1 MNEWCGWAGAR
12 WWKFDFHTHT
22 PASRDWKGERPSPAD
37 WLLAHMRAGIDCVAV
52 TDHNTGEWVDKL
64 KVALAELER
73 DRPEGYRSLCIF
85 PGVEISVQGGVH
97 LLAIFDPASASDN
110 ITGLLAEAGYKGTPG
125 DSDAVTTKS
134 FADVIGVIHSR
145 DGLAIPAHV
154 DRESGL
160 FRALSGNTL
169 GQALQAGH
177 IHAMEVVD
185 PAFEKPRLYLDE
197 KLNWTELCGSDSHCL
212 ERTGKRFSW
221 VKMGTPSFEGLRL
234 ALLDGELSVKRLDS
248 LLADLN
254 KHGRNVIESIT
265 VRKAK
270 YMGRSEDFVLRLNP
284 WLNAIIGGRGTGKST
299 LVEFMRLALRREREL
314 PESLRKEFKKYQDV
328 CRSRGDEGLLT
339 QDSATGILYRKDGEG
354 FSVQWNANGDHAPI
368 MREEDESPVPGD
380 VRSLFPVTIY
390 SQKQIF
396 ELSRDS
402 LALLVQV
409 DKAPQLEKRS
419 WQENHDKLER
429 HYLELRAR
437 ERRRASSLET
447 EASLKGDLEE
457 VGRKM
462 KVFEDQGHAGVLRE
476 YQQSRRQRNAIERWS
491 ETWADA
497 GARIRKL
504 AEGIVPEPLESF
516 LDMEDLDKDS
526 RDEALSRARRVS
538 KEFQKIDSELL
549 SPATDRAERVIREWA
564 EQREGSTWARRAQ
577 DAESAHAA
585 LLERLSKEG
594 VSDLNEYATL
604 VQRKQ
609 QIEDSLGKIE
619 AQRKELDR
627 VSQQAHSILGEL
639 SESSAEL
646 NRRRKEFLQ
655 RTLHNNPYVKIEIV
669 AHGSPMPEIEREFR
683 DRLQCEEGGFDK
695 DIALLLDELQ
705 RAADRG
711 RQLKRLKAKVR
722 EIAESKGEFPGVHD
736 QRFAR
741 RLRRLKDR
749 QPEVLDRLDI
759 WYPEDGL
766 EVSYSPKGDGLGFRH
781 IETGSPGQRTAA
793 LLAFLISY
801 GDDPIILDQP
811 EDDLDNALI
820 SSLIVS
826 QLRGMKQKRQVIVVT
841 HNPNIVVNGDAEL
854 VAALQVEKGQTRS
867 ASGCLQEQNIRD
879 NLCEI
884 MEGGREA
891 LERRYQRIV
900 GKRGDA

>member
-339 QDSATGILYRKDGEG
+339 QDSEISILYHKDADRFRVRWNENGDLAPIEREKDG
-354 FSVQWNANGDHAPI
+354 
-368 MREEDESPVPGD
+368 SPVPGD
-380 VRSLFPVTIY
+380 VNRLFPVTLY
-390 SQKQIF
+390 SQKQVF
-396 ELSRDS
+396 ELSRDPLS
-402 LALLVQV
+402 LLRMI
-409 DKAPQLEKRS
+409 DESPELEKYA
-419 WQENHDKLER
+419 WEENHKNLER
-429 HYLELRAR
+429 RYLELRAT
-437 ERRRASSLET
+437 ERRLADSLRTASGLAGDLAET
-447 EASLKGDLEE
+447 E
-457 VGRKM
+457 RKL

-476 YQQSRRQRNAIERWS
+476 YQQSRRQRDAINRWT
-491 ETWADA
+491 ETWSNA
-497 GARIRKL
+497 GARIREL
-504 AEGIVPEPLESF
+504 AGNVVPEALESF
-516 LDMEDLDKDS
+516 LDPGDLAGDS
-526 RDEALSRARRVS
+526 RDEALRRSRFVIE
-538 KEFQKIDSELL
+538 EFQRVRDERI
-549 SPATDRAERVIREWA
+549 SPAADRAESVFRQWA
-564 EQREGSTWARRAQ
+564 EQSAGSAWERRARE
-577 DAESAHAA
+577 AESAHAE
-585 LLERLSKEG
+585 LLQRLSAEG
-594 VSDLNEYATL
+594 VSDPSEYAEL

-609 QIEDSLGKIE
+609 QIEGKRQEIE
-619 AQRKELDR
+619 TNRGECAR
-627 VSQQAHSILGEL
+627 VSQQADSILNEL
-639 SESSAEL
+639 SASNAEL
-646 NRRRKEFLQ
+646 ARRRREFLEGNL
-655 RTLHNNPYVKIEIV
+655 RDNPHVKIKIIPQGV
-669 AHGSPMPEIEREFR
+669 SRQDVEREFR
-683 DRLQCEEGGFDK
+683 ELLEREEGGFDR
-695 DIALLLDELQ
+695 DIKSLLDELDGT
-705 RAADRG
+705 ADKRRG
-711 RQLKRLKAKVR
+711 IERLKARVH
-722 EIAESKGEFPGVHD
+722 EIAESEGEITAVKD
-736 QRFAR
+736 QRFAN
-741 RLRRLKDR
+741 RLRYMKEK
-749 QPEVLDRLDI
+749 QPEGLDRMDI
-759 WYPEDGL
+759 WYPNDGL
-766 EVSYSPKGDGLGFRH
+766 EISYSPKGDGRNFRS
-781 IETGSPGQRTAA
+781 IQKGSPGQRTAA
-793 LLAFLISY
+793 LLAFLMSY
-801 GDDPIILDQP
+801 GDEPIILDQP

-820 SSLIVS
+820 SALIVKRIRS
-826 QLRGMKQKRQVIVVT
+826 MKQKRQVIVVT

-854 VAALQVEKGQTRS
+854 VAALQAGEGEAQIT
-867 ASGCLQEQNIRD
+867 SGCLQERQIRGRI
-879 NLCEI
+879 CEI

-891 LERRYQRIV
+891 LEQRYQRIL
-900 GKRGDA
+900 GKGGDA